1 MKEAKNYIGLLF
13 RNHES
18 RKRVNSI
25 LNIERGEKY
34 QPRIL
39 YVEKLPFKMLRVEED
54 AISKYLFG
62 LRIILSQMYFK
73 SSRFRNILISPFFL
87 KTEDKDSS

>member
-13 RNHES
+13 RNRES
-18 RKRVNSI
+18 RKRVNST
-25 LNIERGEKY
+25 LNTERGKKY

-39 YVEKLPFKMLRVEED
+39 YVEKLPFKKLRVEED

-62 LRIILSQMYFK
+62 LRIILS
-73 SSRFRNILISPFFL
+73 
-87 KTEDKDSS
+87 